1 MIISTKWL
9 NWVVYIKLPEF
20 FEITNQIIVYLKNKT
35 KSLLETESWERF
47 HDKSCA
53 ITVLWFSKSI
63 FRPKFKAI
71 SSKTMFTF
79 KHSEQQI
86 NKLEKDYFYR
96 FAFTSVDCQLVSRIF
111 QKAIYML
118 NLTSI
123 IIKVLCY
130 LTHTVY
136 NKFDRFSLFVKT
148 IIWYL
153 ICVTQKKHK
162 TGPNCIAWNMKRQ
175 TIGRNKCKSMRFG
188 KYTNKRLCKR
198 R

>member
-1 MIISTKWL
+1 MSSPWSNFYGASVFFLLTRKIDCVTTESQVFSLKKIFFLNFKTSKEKYKLIISTKWL

-96 FAFTSVDCQLVSRIF
+96 FAFTYGFGRLSISFKNIPES
-111 QKAIYML
+111 
-118 NLTSI
+118 NLHAQFNF
-123 IIKVLCY
+123 Y
-130 LTHTVY
+130 Y
-136 NKFDRFSLFVKT
+136 
-148 IIWYL
+148 Y
-153 ICVTQKKHK
+153 
-162 TGPNCIAWNMKRQ
+162 
-175 TIGRNKCKSMRFG
+175 
-188 KYTNKRLCKR
+188 
-198 R
+198 